1 MRLVYKKTSM
11 SNLPRCF
18 RNKAAYAWLIAI
30 VATCAQAWCPV
41 RAASFAS
48 RMADSKAL
56 GINAIS
62 PIGEVFESTT
72 GQGFKGGFFYGLG
85 VDSTYDSNFF
95 LTEDNPESEVS
106 INFAPW
112 ISYGTDPEGGAD
124 FSMTANYRPV
134 IQTYMENPD
143 SNGVNQSGDV
153 SMTVKGAK
161 TVISA
166 HVNYGQSSGTDQI
179 IGEFVNE
186 SLFSAGI
193 DGSYQIAPRTSLS
206 ASLTASMSDYDSDS
220 IEGSEI
226 YTAYIGGYWSATERF
241 SVGPAI
247 RYATTKSDNTGTR
260 DSWEF
265 LMQTQYR
272 LREKIQLA
280 ASLGVEYSTNSR
292 EEGDGSIGMT
302 GSLNASYAIS
312 EKLGWVGSIRY
323 ITVPSPSDVDYVV
336 NNLMISTAL
345 NRQLL
350 AGSVGLGLDLNFA
363 NYEQVGSV
371 STILD
376 DDNAMSVFLSYDRQF
391 FLERLNFNSRILYAI
406 NSGQEDWSQ
415 VQVSIGLGVQF

>member
-1 MRLVYKKTSM
+1 
-11 SNLPRCF
+11 
-18 RNKAAYAWLIAI
+18 
-30 VATCAQAWCPV
+30 
-41 RAASFAS
+41 
-48 RMADSKAL
+48 
-56 GINAIS
+56 
-62 PIGEVFESTT
+62 
-72 GQGFKGGFFYGLG
+72 
-85 VDSTYDSNFF
+85 
-95 LTEDNPESEVS
+95 
-106 INFAPW
+106 
-112 ISYGTDPEGGAD
+112 
-124 FSMTANYRPV
+124 
-134 IQTYMENPD
+134 
-143 SNGVNQSGDV
+143 
-153 SMTVKGAK
+153 MTVKGAK

-371 STILD
+371 STILE
-376 DDNAMSVFLSYDRQF
+376 DDNSMSMFLSYDRQF

>member
-1 MRLVYKKTSM
+1 M
-11 SNLPRCF
+11 SIHPPNLSI
-18 RNKAAYAWLIAI
+18 KAANAWLIAI

-48 RMADSKAL
+48 RMADSKVM
-56 GINAIS
+56 GIDAIS

-72 GQGFKGGFFYGLG
+72 GQGFKGGFSYGLG

-95 LTEDNPESEVS
+95 LSEDNPESEVG

-134 IQTYMENPD
+134 IQTYMENPNY
-143 SNGVNQSGDV
+143 NGVDHSGDV
-153 SMTVKGAK
+153 SMRIKGAK

-166 HVNYGQSSGTDQI
+166 HVNYDQSSGTDQI

-247 RYATTKSDNTGTR
+247 RYVTTKSDNTGTR

-265 LMQTQYR
+265 LVQTQYR

-292 EEGDGSIGMT
+292 DEGDGSIGMT
-302 GSLNASYAIS
+302 GGLAASYAIS
-312 EKLGWVGSIRY
+312 EKLEWVSSIRY
-323 ITVPSPSDVDYVV
+323 ITVPSPSDVDYVI

-350 AGSVGLGLDLNFA
+350 RGGVSLGIDFNLA

-371 STILD
+371 STELE
-376 DDNAMSVFLSYDRQF
+376 DDNTMGAFLSYSRQL
-391 FLERLNFNSRILYAI
+391 FLERLNFHSKILYVI

-415 VQVSIGLGVQF
+415 VQVTVGLGIQF

>member
-1 MRLVYKKTSM
+1 M
-11 SNLPRCF
+11 SIPPPNLSI
-18 RNKAAYAWLIAI
+18 KAANAWLIAI

-48 RMADSKAL
+48 RMADSKIM

-72 GQGFKGGFFYGLG
+72 GQGFKGGFSYGLG

-95 LTEDNPESEVS
+95 LSEDNPESEVG

-134 IQTYMENPD
+134 IQTYMENPNY
-143 SNGVNQSGDV
+143 NGVDHSGDV
-153 SMTVKGAK
+153 SMRIKGAK

-166 HVNYGQSSGTDQI
+166 HVNYDQSSGTDQI

-247 RYATTKSDNTGTR
+247 RYVTTKSDNTGTR

-265 LMQTQYR
+265 LVQTQYR

-292 EEGDGSIGMT
+292 DEGDGSIGMT
-302 GSLNASYAIS
+302 GGLAASYAIS
-312 EKLGWVGSIRY
+312 EKLEWVSSIRY
-323 ITVPSPSDVDYVV
+323 ITVPSPSDVDYVI

-350 AGSVGLGLDLNFA
+350 RGGVSLGIDFNLA

-371 STILD
+371 STELE
-376 DDNAMSVFLSYDRQF
+376 DDNTMGAFLSYSRQL
-391 FLERLNFNSRILYAI
+391 FLERLNFHSKILYVI

-415 VQVSIGLGVQF
+415 VQVTVGLGIQF